1 MGLFGISKA
10 EHQKQLQDMEERM
23 GALQDTS
30 ELMQILGRHAG
41 VGLWDAK
48 LHNKDAFAKES
59 KWTWSAEFRRLMGFT
74 DETDFPNIVQSW
86 SDRLHPDDAPGTFAA
101 FAASLEV
108 GSKGYDV
115 TYRLKM
121 KDGSYRW
128 FRATGGAVHKDNQ
141 VRCCGSL
148 VDIHAQKVAELEQ
161 KKVTE
166 QQTEAVNVLAD
177 AMSRFAE
184 GDLDVQLVQS
194 FSGEL
199 DHLRQSFNQTVT
211 TFADVIRKV
220 RDTSGALRMATG
232 EILSGAND
240 LSERT
245 TKQAATI
252 EQTTAAVEQLANA
265 VSENAAKAEDAS
277 KRTHSAAQLANEGG
291 KVMTEATEA
300 MGRITNSSGKISNII
315 GLIDDIAFQTNL
327 LALNASVEAARAGD
341 AGKGFAVVAV
351 EVRRLAQSAA
361 NASSEVKALIE
372 QSATEVEGG
381 SRLVKEAAAKLE
393 AILTAVQENAAIM
406 QGISSASRAQS
417 SAIGEV
423 STAVRQMDEMTQH
436 NAALVEET
444 NAAIEQ
450 TESQA
455 AELDRVVEVFRVG
468 GGTVIS
474 APQRLKPMAG
484 KPKSSLRA
492 QTERVKSAAKTYLTE
507 GSAAIS
513 SDWNEF

>member
-1 MGLFGISKA
+1 MGIFGVSKA
-10 EHQKQLQDMEERM
+10 EVAKQQQETEAKIAR
-23 GALQDTS
+23 LQDTV

-48 LHNKDAFAKES
+48 LHNRDAMAPES
-59 KWTWSAEFRRLMGFT
+59 KWTWSAEFRRLMGF
-74 DETDFPNIVQSW
+74 DSETDFPNVVQSW

-128 FRATGGAVHKDNQ
+128 FRATGGAVHKDGQ

-148 VDIHAQKVAELEQ
+148 VDIHAQKLAEMDQARVVAEQ
-161 KKVTE
+161 N
-166 QQTEAVNVLAD
+166 EAVM
-177 AMSRFAE
+177 AMAAAMDRFAA
-184 GDLDVQLVQS
+184 GDLEVNLNQR
-194 FSGEL
+194 FNGEL
-199 DHLRQSFNQTVT
+199 DNLRQSFNQTVS

-220 RDTSGALRMATG
+220 RQTSGALRLATG

-265 VSENAAKAEDAS
+265 VKENAAQAEDVAS
-277 KRTHSAAQLANEGG
+277 RTHSAAQLANEGG
-291 KVMTEATEA
+291 KVMAEATQA
-300 MGRITNSSGKISNII
+300 MERITQSSGKISNII

-361 NASSEVKALIE
+361 NASAEVKTLIE
-372 QSATEVEGG
+372 QSSVEVGGG
-381 SRLVKEAAAKLE
+381 SRLVQEAADKLG
-393 AILTAVQENAAIM
+393 AILTAVQENSSTM
-406 QGISSASRAQS
+406 QSISGASRAQS
-417 SAIGEV
+417 SSIDEL
-423 STAVRQMDEMTQH
+423 STAMRQMDEMTQH

-455 AELDRVVEVFRVG
+455 SELDRVVEVFHVSG
-468 GGTVIS
+468 GVATAAQTRSNAPSRSGTVKAQQDKI
-474 APQRLKPMAG
+474 R
-484 KPKSSLRA
+484 RA
-492 QTERVKSAAKTYLTE
+492 QKTYVSN
-507 GSAAIS
+507 GNAAIS
-513 SDWNEF
+513 SDWESF